1 MRSFWNSNA
10 KQRTQKINLGIGIN
24 HLQYLFSKFFSKK
37 IQQHML
43 YQYNLL
49 QLLSDI
55 KYKDEETNSS
65 SLSPKLQGVRS
76 CDVTKY

>member
-1 MRSFWNSNA
+1 
-10 KQRTQKINLGIGIN
+10 
-24 HLQYLFSKFFSKK
+24 
-37 IQQHML
+37 ML